1 MIKKKIA
8 GFTLIEVLLALGIL
22 ALVMSVSLKIFS
34 SNAINVSK
42 LEQKAMSRFVADNI
56 LTTTVS
62 EDEELSFE
70 RGSDLQGGME
80 YFWERKVTFIEDG
93 KSVQIDITVSSQ
105 QGLELYKLQ
114 GYKVLR

>member
-8 GFTLIEVLLALGIL
+8 AFTLIEVLLALGIL

-56 LTTTVS
+56 LSTTVY
-62 EDEELSFE
+62 EEELSFE
-70 RGSDLQGGME
+70 RGSDLQAGME

>member
-1 MIKKKIA
+1 MTKKKIA

-56 LTTTVS
+56 LSTTVY
-62 EDEELSFE
+62 EDELSFE